1 MDPITSGLTI
11 LQLVQTIAQASALLL
26 GYVASSR
33 KADSSCRG
41 LLNELSSINGVLTT
55 VMDIEK
61 VHSLPDNLRSAL
73 SNLMA
78 INGPV
83 AKLQMELKKILP
95 NEQEIEQMKTMT
107 KCTWPFKEKEAGT
120 ILNKLKGYCV
130 EITSILAIDTWITL
144 SEVDRTIK
152 KVDLGVQEVARKVQE
167 VDQGVQE
174 VGRGVQEVDRKVQES
189 KVAQEAQKKAE
200 ARENFLRW
208 MNPVSCTEKHRA
220 SHRQRNVGTGR
231 WIFHAEQYVAW
242 NASDSAFLWLNGQ
255 AGSGKTILAS
265 AVIDEIQGSGP
276 ADPQTLGYF
285 YCDFRDEQTTNAAAV
300 LRSLVVQLL
309 RQSTDDWI
317 TKIHKPE
324 QEDSNAKVDFVFLND
339 LGQQQRNGER
349 CPTDLTFLRQLLVEA
364 SRLVYRPVLVIDALD
379 ECKDYSDLVDHLV
392 DLAGDAQL
400 RLFVTGRS
408 ELDIKYAFR
417 DLPTIFLKDS
427 AEQMKADICAH
438 ITEQLKTQKRL
449 SRLPETLRN
458 LILEKL
464 LEKAEGMF
472 RWVQCQLD
480 ELRRCAREID
490 IKNALNNLPAGLNET
505 YDRIVCG
512 IQQKG
517 RGYDQIAYNC
527 LLWLAGALT
536 PLTLG
541 QLDEAMMIDIKRS
554 ILDPDLR
561 ASDPMDIVVAC
572 GSLVTYDETT
582 GVVALSHYSV
592 KEYLISPRPNNI
604 LKSTSDTH
612 ARIFELLITY
622 VLCDSVPVICA
633 KATGCTTGSASAV
646 SNEENHPLLGYAVK
660 ALAHLCHVSDKDS
673 RVVAA
678 LQRLHNT
685 QKQYLLESL
694 VQSSTDIRQ
703 SSVTSPSLLFAL
715 LRLENPWMVEPLVKK
730 QPDILSVDV
739 ARGFGSP
746 LIFTIASNPAFLS
759 VLLELGIDLNE
770 PSFIS
775 TYLYHLRDLTS
786 GSYTPISWA
795 AAIGSEVAVELLL
808 SRTEVTLPDDI
819 LHTAILSNRRSPE
832 IALKLCQRSADV
844 TFTVDGST
852 PLHALLSKLV
862 SSHWSGSRQ
871 YSNRR
876 SNGQWLPVIEKLVR
890 DLSVPDWTARTALHI
905 ALDNRLNDIVVY
917 LLEQNAPLTATPT
930 LHPTIWSWAE
940 GNQWFAKVQA
950 AALAAD
956 KPCTR
961 IRGKIVGQSRVVEFP
976 GVVSANH
983 GNLKPICAV
992 VVSVINRSSDF
1003 HAQILEASLFR
1014 GKLLHQNKAQ
1024 DFLENDE
1031 FAPLKFRLSCERNL
1045 SSRLFDHHQGD
1056 AVTSAL
1062 LKLTWDEDS
1071 TGDSLFL
1078 RLSSRGLFL
1087 GSYFDK
1093 VEYALDIYRGHLH

>member
-1 MDPITSGLTI
+1 MDPITSSITI

-26 GYVASSR
+26 GYVASAR

-83 AKLQMELKKILP
+83 TKLQMELKKILP
-95 NEQEIEQMKTMT
+95 NKQEMWQMKTMT

-130 EITSILAIDTWITL
+130 EITNILAIDTWITL
-144 SEVDRTIK
+144 SEVNRTIK
-152 KVDLGVQEVARKVQE
+152 KVDLGVQEVDRKVQE
-167 VDQGVQE
+167 V
-174 VGRGVQEVDRKVQES
+174 GRGMKKVELGVQEVDRKVQES

-200 ARENFLRW
+200 EREAFLQW
-208 MNPVSCTEKHRA
+208 MDPVSCTEKHRA
-220 SHRQRNVGTGR
+220 SHRQRNAGTGR

-255 AGSGKTILAS
+255 PGSGKTILAS
-265 AVIDEIQGSGP
+265 AVIDEIQGGGP

-285 YCDFRDEQTTNAAAV
+285 YCDFRDDQTTNAAAV
-300 LRSLVVQLL
+300 LRSLVVRLL
-309 RQSTDDWI
+309 RQSTGDWI
-317 TKIHKPE
+317 TKTHKPE
-324 QEDSNAKVDFVFLND
+324 QEDSNAKVDFVFLNE

-392 DLAGDAQL
+392 DLAGNTQL

-408 ELDIKYAFR
+408 ELDIQKAFH
-417 DLPTIFLKDS
+417 DLPTILLKDS
-427 AEQMKADICAH
+427 AEWMKADICAH

-458 LILEKL
+458 LISEKL

-480 ELRRCAREID
+480 EIRRCAREID
-490 IKNALNNLPAGLNET
+490 IKDALNNLPAGLNET

-541 QLDEAMMIDIKRS
+541 QLDEAMMINI
-554 ILDPDLR
+554 
-561 ASDPMDIVVAC
+561 IVVAC

-592 KEYLISPRPNNI
+592 KEYLISPHPNNI

-622 VLCDSVPVICA
+622 VSCDSVPVICA
-633 KATGCTTGSASAV
+633 KATSCTTGSASAV
-646 SNEENHPLLGYAVK
+646 SNEENHPLLSYAVK
-660 ALAHLCHVSDKDS
+660 ALMHLYHVSDKDS

-678 LQRLHNT
+678 LLRLHNT
-685 QKQYLLESL
+685 QKQFLLESL
-694 VQSSTDIRQ
+694 VQSSTNGGE
-703 SSVTSPSLLFAL
+703 SSVTSPSLLFTL
-715 LRLENPWMVEPLVKK
+715 LQLENPWMVEPLVKK

-759 VLLELGIDLNE
+759 VLLKLDIHLNK
-770 PSFIS
+770 SSSIK
-775 TYLYHLRDLTS
+775 TNLYRRRDLPS

-808 SRTEVTLPDDI
+808 SRTEVTLPANI
-819 LHTAILSNRRSPE
+819 LHTAILSDQRSAE
-832 IALKLCQRSADV
+832 IILKLCQRGADV
-844 TFTVDGST
+844 TFPVNGST
-852 PLHALLSKLV
+852 LLHALLSKLV
-862 SSHWSGSRQ
+862 PNRQSSSDTSR
-871 YSNRR
+871 
-876 SNGQWLPVIEKLVR
+876 WLPVVKELVG

-905 ALDNRLNDIVVY
+905 ALDNHLSDVVIY
-917 LLEQNAPLTATPT
+917 LLEKNARLTATAT
-930 LHPTIWSWAE
+930 LSLHLNIWSWAQGE
-940 GNQWFAKVQA
+940 WWFAKVQA

-956 KPCTR
+956 QPSTR
-961 IRGKIVGQSRVVEFP
+961 ILGKIVHDTKQSQLVEFQ
-976 GVVSANH
+976 GAAIANH
-983 GNLKPICAV
+983 KNLNPICAV
-992 VVSVINRSSDF
+992 VISVISSG
-1003 HAQILEASLFR
+1003 AVEIPQWVTSVEA
-1014 GKLLHQNKAQ
+1014 
-1024 DFLENDE
+1024 D
-1031 FAPLKFRLSCERNL
+1031 LSCGGFAQL
-1045 SSRLFDHHQGD
+1045 GFCLPLPHSSQCVFSRLLDYHQGD
-1056 AVTSAL
+1056 AVASTLRL
-1062 LKLTWDEDS
+1062 LTQEKDL

-1078 RLSSRGLFL
+1078 RMQKIPT
-1087 GSYFDK
+1087 DT
-1093 VEYALDIYRGHLH
+1093 